1 MEITMNK
8 TLNENAELNR
18 RLNLEENNKG
28 QLNNIISKKNQNCE
42 ELKS

>member
-28 QLNNIISKKNQNCE
+28 QLNNIISKKNQNC
-42 ELKS
+42 